1 MKNVIKRKLRY
12 PLNLQIFAEGDEEN
26 PNETKL
32 NTGVKTEFTAEQQTE
47 MNRVI
52 AERLARQQAKF
63 DAEKAATDTE
73 AQRIQLE
80 QKEEY
85 KVLYEK
91 AQAELVRVQGD
102 VKVAQV
108 DALKTQLLVKAGYAA
123 DQITRVG
130 KFVSGDDEEALQASI
145 DEIKADIPPKVSGVD
160 PNPGNG
166 KKNEV
171 IPKADGGY
179 EAARERARKLLK
191 RK

>member
-1 MKNVIKRKLRY
+1 MKNVITRKLRY
-12 PLNLQIFAEGDEEN
+12 PLNLQLFAEGD
-26 PNETKL
+26 PDPTIDPPVVTITKP
-32 NTGVKTEFTAEQQTE
+32 EFTAEQQAE

-52 AERLARQQAKF
+52 AERLSRQQVKF

-123 DQITRVG
+123 DQIARVG
-130 KFVSGDDEEALQASI
+130 KFVSGDDEETLQASI

-171 IPKADGGY
+171 ILQGPEAKVKARFD
-179 EAARERARKLLK
+179 RLK
-191 RK
+191 AQGKI